1 MLAKLRFACAYIRER
16 WIFFF
21 GILVLLLLL
30 QMTVSM
36 GWISKNSQMF
46 SLLNRGRIRNF
57 FTIDKDVWTSQ
68 PSPFSILEQT
78 TPFVVLEP
86 KQNTMH
92 VTVVLTAMVSPSSTR
107 RVRRPTFIRHVN
119 LTAKTSRPS
128 LGAISVTT
136 PLATTF
142 REKRQQG
149 SDNKPNQS
157 SSSIGICPL
166 IPKGLVG
173 QIAINMTATGFLNLE
188 RSFTNLEPGGLYKPP
203 DCRSRHKVAIVI
215 PYRNREKH
223 LKIFLNNMHPF
234 LQKQQLEYGIYV
246 VEQKEGT
253 TFNRAMLMNIGF
265 TEAMKQKNYDCTVFH
280 DVDLLPEDDRNLYSC
295 PEQPRHLSVAIDVFA
310 YKLPYHSIFGG
321 AIEMKREHFRK
332 VNGFSNKFWGWG
344 GEDDDMSSRVQD
356 SGLHITRYPVNIA
369 RYKMIRHNRDKG
381 NPVNPRRIELMR
393 QGLKHYNIDGL
404 NTLKYNL
411 VKLDKRKLFTLVYVD
426 VNERKS

>member
-92 VTVVLTAMVSPSSTR
+92 VTVVLTAM
-107 RVRRPTFIRHVN
+107 
-119 LTAKTSRPS
+119 
-128 LGAISVTT
+128 
-136 PLATTF
+136 
-142 REKRQQG
+142 G

-381 NPVNPRRIELMR
+381 NPVNPRRSLTNKR
-393 QGLKHYNIDGL
+393 TKNKTNFLFDGL
-404 NTLKYNL
+404 NNMRHKVLILEKLKLYTLIL
-411 VKLDKRKLFTLVYVD
+411 VDDRADASRFKTLQHRRSQHA
-426 VNERKS
+426 EI